1 VPAQIIDG
9 KAVARRI
16 EEEVAA
22 AIGRLGFAPGL
33 VAVRVGNDPASEIYV
48 RNKAKKARELGLTIL
63 DEEAFTRLLVAGP
76 VPLEVESD
84 PLEDERFNEE
94 RAAVVERMLRERM
107 EELPAEQFQ
116 DLLRPCFKE
125 DEWIL
130 IALGGVLGFLAGV
143 GQIFFVF
150 G

>member
-1 VPAQIIDG
+1 VVEDA
-9 KAVARRI
+9 
-16 EEEVAA
+16 VAA
-22 AIGRLGFAPGL
+22 AGPLARQAIEPGDL
-33 VAVRVGNDPASEIYV
+33 QKITRSFE
-48 RNKAKKARELGLTIL
+48 RKA
-63 DEEAFTRLLVAGP
+63 
-76 VPLEVESD
+76 LEVSSD

-143 GQIFFVF
+143 AQILLVF
-150 G
+150 D